1 MPMLLEHFALNTR
14 LAYNHLIEQGQ
25 KMMILMK
32 GQMMQCAL
40 TELNAIQ
47 EQSLAWASA
56 YGQCK
61 TTEAPETT
69 STTSSSFY

>member
-14 LAYNHLIEQGQ
+14 LAYNHLVDQGQ
-25 KMMILMK
+25 QMMILMK
-32 GQMMQCAL
+32 GQIMQCAL

-69 STTSSSFY
+69 TTSSSFY